1 MRIARLGVLLAASL
15 VIGVASRGTA
25 QDKTQDRDQTQLR
38 DPSTHAG
45 VPGTGDQDRTRDRDR
60 LQEVL
65 KVDGKLTDAEVASV
79 SADLDGYL
87 KRGGHQ
93 EQFRA
98 MVHSSIGDG
107 CGGVCLCEA
116 VRSMNQFMA
125 QGQSDAQAGKAL
137 GTIQREQKQQ
147 REQKKLALTDQQKQ
161 EQLRQRTMERTRE
174 QARERTRDQAAGAA
188 GDGAGQPGGPGSSG
202 GGKQG
207 GK

>member
-1 MRIARLGVLLAASL
+1 MRTARLSLLLAASL
-15 VIGVASRGTA
+15 VAGMATRGVA
-25 QDKTQDRDQTQLR
+25 QDQTQDRDRTQLK
-38 DPSTHAG
+38 DPTTHTG

-60 LQEVL
+60 LKDVL
-65 KVDGKLTDAEVASV
+65 KVDGKLSEAEIASV
-79 SADLDGYL
+79 NADVDGYMA
-87 KRGGHQ
+87 RGGQQ

-98 MVHSSIGDG
+98 MVRNSIGEG

-137 GTIQREQKQQ
+137 GNIQREQRQQ
-147 REQKKLALTDQQKQ
+147 REQKKLALSDQQKQ

-188 GDGAGQPGGPGSSG
+188 GGGAGQPGGAGSSG

>member
-1 MRIARLGVLLAASL
+1 MKTARMSLLLAASL
-15 VIGVASRGTA
+15 VGTMASRGIA
-25 QDKTQDRDQTQLR
+25 EDRTQDREQTQLR
-38 DPSTHAG
+38 DPTAHTG
-45 VPGTGDQDRTRDRDR
+45 VRGDGDRDRTRDRDQ
-60 LQEVL
+60 LKEVL
-65 KVDGKLTDAEVASV
+65 KVDGRLSDAEVASV

-87 KRGGHQ
+87 NRGGHQ

-98 MVHSSIGDG
+98 MVRNSVGDG

-125 QGQSDAQAGKAL
+125 QGKSDAEAGKAL
-137 GTIQREQKQQ
+137 GTIQREQKRQ
-147 REQKKLALTDQQKQ
+147 REQKKLVLTDQQKQ

-188 GDGAGQPGGPGSSG
+188 GGGTGQPGGPGSPG

-207 GK
+207 GR

>member
-1 MRIARLGVLLAASL
+1 MKTARLGLLVAASL
-15 VIGVASRGTA
+15 VVGLATRGTA
-25 QDKTQDRDQTQLR
+25 QDRTQDRDQTQLK
-38 DPSTHAG
+38 DPTAHTG

-60 LQEVL
+60 LKDVL
-65 KVDGKLTDAEVASV
+65 KVDGKLSDAEVASV
-79 SADLDGYL
+79 SGDLDGYL
-87 KRGGHQ
+87 KRGGNQ

-98 MVHSSIGDG
+98 MVQNSVGEG
-107 CGGVCLCEA
+107 CGGICLCEA

-137 GTIQREQKQQ
+137 GTIQREQRQQ

-174 QARERTRDQAAGAA
+174 QAHERTRDQAGGAA
-188 GDGAGQPGGPGSSG
+188 GGGAGQPGGPGSPG

>member
-1 MRIARLGVLLAASL
+1 MKTARMSLLLAASL
-15 VIGVASRGTA
+15 VGTMASRGIA
-25 QDKTQDRDQTQLR
+25 EDRTQDREQTQLR
-38 DPSTHAG
+38 DPTAHTG
-45 VPGTGDQDRTRDRDR
+45 VRGDGDRDRTRDRDQ
-60 LQEVL
+60 LKEVL
-65 KVDGKLTDAEVASV
+65 KVDGRLSDAEVASV

-98 MVHSSIGDG
+98 MVRNSVGDG

-125 QGQSDAQAGKAL
+125 QGKSDAEAGKAL
-137 GTIQREQKQQ
+137 GTIQREQKRQ
-147 REQKKLALTDQQKQ
+147 REQKKLVLTDQQKQ

-188 GDGAGQPGGPGSSG
+188 GGGTGQPGGPGSPG

-207 GK
+207 GR

>member
-1 MRIARLGVLLAASL
+1 MKTARLGLLVAASL
-15 VIGVASRGTA
+15 VVGLATRGTA
-25 QDKTQDRDQTQLR
+25 QDRTQDRDQTQLK
-38 DPSTHAG
+38 DPAAHSGA
-45 VPGTGDQDRTRDRDR
+45 PGTGDQDRTRDRDR
-60 LQEVL
+60 LKDVL
-65 KVDGKLTDAEVASV
+65 KVDGKLSDAEVASV

-87 KRGGHQ
+87 KRGGQQ

-98 MVHSSIGDG
+98 MVRNSVGEG

-116 VRSMNQFMA
+116 VRSMNQFMS
-125 QGQSDAQAGKAL
+125 QGQSDTQAGKAL

-174 QARERTRDQAAGAA
+174 QARERTRDQSAGPA
-188 GDGAGQPGGPGSSG
+188 GGGAGQPGGPASSG

>member
-1 MRIARLGVLLAASL
+1 MKTARLGLLLVASL
-15 VIGVASRGTA
+15 VVGTATRGTA
-25 QDKTQDRDQTQLR
+25 QDRTQDRDQTQLK
-38 DPSTHAG
+38 DPTSHTG

-60 LQEVL
+60 LKDVL
-65 KVDGKLTDAEVASV
+65 KVDGRLSDAEVASV

-87 KRGGHQ
+87 QRGGHQ

-98 MVHSSIGDG
+98 MVRNSIGDG

-147 REQKKLALTDQQKQ
+147 REQKKMALSDQQKQ

-174 QARERTRDQAAGAA
+174 QDRERTREHSTGSAGGQGAGA
-188 GDGAGQPGGPGSSG
+188 GAGAPQG

>member
-1 MRIARLGVLLAASL
+1 MKTARLGMLLAAGL
-15 VIGVASRGTA
+15 VVGTA
-25 QDKTQDRDQTQLR
+25 THASAQDGTQDRDQTRLR
-38 DPSTHAG
+38 DPTAHTG
-45 VPGTGDQDRTRDRDR
+45 VPGTGDQDRIRDRD
-60 LQEVL
+60 QL
-65 KVDGKLTDAEVASV
+65 KVILKSDGRLSDAEVASV
-79 SADLDGYL
+79 SAELDGYL
-87 KRGGHQ
+87 KRGGQQ

-98 MVHSSIGDG
+98 MVRNSVGDG
-107 CGGVCLCEA
+107 CNGVCLCEA

-188 GDGAGQPGGPGSSG
+188 GGGAGQPGGPGSSG
-202 GGKQG
+202 GAKQG

>member
-1 MRIARLGVLLAASL
+1 MKTTRWSTLLAAIL
-15 VIGVASRGTA
+15 VAGTA
-25 QDKTQDRDQTQLR
+25 ARGAAQDRTQDRDQTQLR
-38 DPSTHAG
+38 DPTAHTG
-45 VPGTGDQDRTRDRDR
+45 VPGTGDQDRTRDRDQ
-60 LQEVL
+60 LKQVL
-65 KVDGKLTDAEVASV
+65 KVDGKLSDAEVASV
-79 SADLDGYL
+79 GADLDGYL

-98 MVHSSIGDG
+98 MVRNSVGDG

-137 GTIQREQKQQ
+137 GNIQREQRQQ

-174 QARERTRDQAAGAA
+174 QAHERTRDQAGGAA
-188 GDGAGQPGGPGSSG
+188 GAGAGQPGGPGSPG